1 MGRSAASHTE
11 CGIMNNN
18 DTLLALA
25 HPLIALLLAAMFYG
39 AWRYAH
45 RQPQFLY
52 FAAGFA
58 CYASGVSMQILLWPP
73 WLLANIALTGVAFAS
88 AIFCFARGLTALEDR
103 RLPWLPAVFVLAA
116 MLVIRM
122 ASAHD
127 EALFRLRVATTHIA
141 AALVFLLALWQ
152 VRHMARGT
160 ALERLLFWCVAA
172 CSLSLFPRAMLA
184 TQPADRYGYEH
195 SLYWEV
201 TQTSFYFFGI
211 GVAFLMLGLTSM
223 RTIASLS
230 QASRRDPLTGMN
242 NRSGLGEFLAARLPL
257 CGSYGL
263 IMVDV
268 DHFKRINDRY
278 GHPVGDAVLKRL
290 AAVMEQGIRTGD
302 AVGRFGGE
310 EFMVVLPE
318 ASEDETKRVAERLR
332 TAAAAQDFSDIAPEL
347 HCTVSLGVG
356 SFEHA
361 VSFEQ
366 AYAAVDERL
375 ARAKRLGRN
384 RVVGKEPGWAVRRS
398 SGA

>member
-1 MGRSAASHTE
+1 
-11 CGIMNNN
+11 MNNN

-25 HPLIALLLAAMFYG
+25 HPLIALLLAAVFYG

-45 RQPQFLY
+45 RQAQFLF
-52 FAAGFA
+52 FAMGFA
-58 CYASGVSMQILLWPP
+58 CYAGGISMQILLWPP
-73 WLLANIALTGVAFAS
+73 WLLANIALTGVAYAC

-103 RLPWLPAVFVLAA
+103 RLPGLPAVLVLAV
-116 MLVIRM
+116 MLAIRM

-127 EALFRLRVATTHIA
+127 ESLFRLRVATTHVA

-172 CSLSLFPRAMLA
+172 CTASLLPRAMLA
-184 TQPADRYGYEH
+184 TRPADRYGYDH

-201 TQTSFYFFGI
+201 MQTSFYFFGI
-211 GVAFLMLGLTSM
+211 GVAFLMLGLTSV
-223 RTIASLS
+223 RTISSLS

-242 NRSGLGEFLAARLPL
+242 NRSGLGEFLAARLPR
-257 CGSYGL
+257 CARYGL

-268 DHFKRINDRY
+268 DHFKGINDRY
-278 GHPVGDAVLKRL
+278 GHPAGDAVLKRL
-290 AAVMEQGIRTGD
+290 AAIMEQGIRADD

-318 ASEDETKRVAERLR
+318 ASDDEARRVAERLR
-332 TAAAAQDFSDIAPEL
+332 VAAAAQDFSDIAPGL
-347 HCTVSLGVG
+347 QCTVSLGVG
-356 SFEHA
+356 SFEHG
-361 VSFEQ
+361 VSFEL
-366 AYAAVDERL
+366 AYATVDERL